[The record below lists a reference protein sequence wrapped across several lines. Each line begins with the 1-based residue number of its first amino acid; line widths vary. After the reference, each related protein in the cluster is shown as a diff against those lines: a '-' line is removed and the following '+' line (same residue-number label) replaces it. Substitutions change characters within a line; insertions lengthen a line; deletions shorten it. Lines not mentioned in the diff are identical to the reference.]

1 MSLKKS
7 IPYSQIQPAKRIC
20 PTKSEFERKVEQE
33 EFLKR
38 DYDSSSIEIEIK
50 KIKLLVR
57 NELLMPKKIQKA
69 KVLPLTVT
77 YNCIIPNIKQII
89 QTRWSILK
97 INKALEKTF
106 SIEPIIP
113 FRKNISNNSL
123 DEIP

>member
-7 IPYSQIQPAKRIC
+7 IPYSQILPAKRIC

-38 DYDSSSIEIEIK
+38 DYDSSSIDIEIK

-69 KVLPLTVT
+69 
-77 YNCIIPNIKQII
+77 
-89 QTRWSILK
+89 
-97 INKALEKTF
+97 
-106 SIEPIIP
+106 
-113 FRKNISNNSL
+113 
-123 DEIP
+123 